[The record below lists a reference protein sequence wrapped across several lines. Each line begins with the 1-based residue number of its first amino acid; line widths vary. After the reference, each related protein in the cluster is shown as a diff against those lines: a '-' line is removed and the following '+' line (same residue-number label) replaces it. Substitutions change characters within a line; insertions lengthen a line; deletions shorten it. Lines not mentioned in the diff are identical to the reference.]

1 MILCVVSL
9 AAAVRAADPDPVKV
23 RLDTAQDAYR
33 AEMKIYREKGTAW
46 LEAREAT
53 ARKGGDKKAVDRV
66 HEEQRVF
73 RTVSDLPTAAPPDLR
88 QRPVDAKAKLVK
100 AYTAAVKEWTKAG
113 DDKAAAE
120 VEKELGL
127 IKAWKDISV
136 TRRMWTHDRGEYH
149 LTGKGRWEELL
160 DGKICDHKWV
170 EIDRTPE
177 YVELQSTKDG
187 RRYRIRIS
195 AESADYSVEPVN
207 SVPLPTYIGKWVE

>member
-33 AEMKIYREKGTAW
+33 AEMKVYREKGTAW

-53 ARKGGDKKAVDRV
+53 ARKGGEKKAVDRV

-100 AYTAAVKEWTKAG
+100 AYAAAVKEWTKAG

-127 IKAWKDISV
+127 IKVWKDISV
-136 TRRMWTHDRGEYH
+136 TRRVWVHNRGEYRMV
-149 LTGKGRWEELL
+149 GKGLWEEIA
-160 DGKICDHKWV
+160 DGRSLEGKFTEVERTKDYV
-170 EIDRTPE
+170 EIRGTFDE
-177 YVELQSTKDG
+177 G
-187 RRYRIRIS
+187 RHSVRLSEKAADYRIQPATEFTERYPGRWR
-195 AESADYSVEPVN
+195 E
-207 SVPLPTYIGKWVE
+207 

>member
-1 MILCVVSL
+1 MILGVVSL

-33 AEMKIYREKGTAW
+33 AEMKVYREKGTAW

-73 RTVSDLPTAAPPDLR
+73 RTVSDLPAAAPPDLR

-100 AYTAAVKEWTKAG
+100 AYAAAVKEWTKAG

-127 IKAWKDISV
+127 IKAWKDISLD
-136 TRRMWTHDRGEYH
+136 RRVWVHEGGYYAMD
-149 LTGKGRWEELL
+149 GKGTWTQKHQSGRSYKL
-160 DGKICDHKWV
+160 V
-170 EIDRTPE
+170 EVDRTDE
-177 YVELQSTKDG
+177 YVEIMARDG
-187 RRYRIRIS
+187 NVTYVARLKNDEVEYRS
-195 AESADYSVEPVN
+195 PNVKVE
-207 SVPLPTYIGKWVE
+207 YKGKWQE